1 MPRAIPSHFPGKGS
15 SQIVEKVKEETRV
28 LRAKVPWT
36 KKQIELEKLAVRS
49 ELEQVLQAGGPKR
62 RLQYI
67 LTQVRDLKESDSPGE
82 QLRCFIFVISALV
95 HQERF
100 GGVPLKQVQR
110 LVTIAYAL
118 LQIQGIEPITSLLA
132 FLYGEIHLALSQ
144 VYRKEG
150 LHWMAAWEQ
159 QMASYLSGK
168 TADAMASIQKLSLG
182 IRTLRLGH
190 GGLAVKAMLDA
201 KAGLPDY
208 SWFRCQI
215 DLIRSL
221 RFAGS
226 RELARQGI
234 EEGLKR
240 PGLKG
245 EEKQE
250 LLWEHL
256 CLQVSQTQEVF
267 PLMHAVRKDRTHH
280 DYSYLTEAFLWSRA
294 ISTKKW
300 VERYPSLRS
309 LARDPKL
316 TAPTRTLFYKCAL
329 MIQKCYDYEIPFPV
343 RLRQLGRVLPKL
355 QKLVTIDQE
364 LLVWAAVARWLTRSR
379 CFPLASLALSEYQS
393 LSRRLS
399 NGASEDALGVMS
411 DLYTREWFTESQV
424 GFPLTSLVP
433 PSKKEAA

>member
-1 MPRAIPSHFPGKGS
+1 MLRS
-15 SQIVEKVKEETRV
+15 KVQ
-28 LRAKVPWT
+28 WT
-36 KKQIELEKLAVRS
+36 KKQIEQEKLAVRS
-49 ELEQVLQAGGPKR
+49 ELEKALREGGAKR

-67 LTQVRDLKESDSPGE
+67 LSEIRQLKEAELPGE

-132 FLYGEIHLALSQ
+132 FLYGEIHLSLSQ

-159 QMASYLSGK
+159 QMATYLSGK
-168 TADAMASIQKLSLG
+168 TPDTVTSLQKLSLG
-182 IRTLRLGH
+182 IRALRLGH
-190 GGLAVKAMLDA
+190 GGLAVQAMLDA
-201 KAGLPDY
+201 KPGLAEA

-221 RFAGS
+221 RFAG
-226 RELARQGI
+226 EFDLAKQGI
-234 EEGLKR
+234 TDSLRNPSLR
-240 PGLKG
+240 P

-250 LLWEHL
+250 LMWEEM
-256 CLQVSQTQEVF
+256 CLNIPREEDVF
-267 PLMHAVRKDRTHH
+267 PLLHAVKKDRTHH
-280 DYSYLTEAFLWSRA
+280 DYSYLVEAFLWTRA
-294 ISTKKW
+294 VSTKKW
-300 VERYPSLRS
+300 VDRFPSLRS
-309 LARDPKL
+309 LARNPKL
-316 TAPTRTLFYKCAL
+316 KAPTRTLFYKCAV
-329 MIQKCYDYEIPFPV
+329 MIQRCYDYEIPFPV

-379 CFPLASLALSEYQS
+379 CFPLAALALSEYQS
-393 LSRRLS
+393 LSNRLS
-399 NGASEDALGVMS
+399 NGRNPDALGVMK
-411 DLYTREWFTESQV
+411 DLYARDWFTESQV
-424 GFPLTSLVP
+424 TFPLQGWP
-433 PSKKEAA
+433 QPKKEAA